1 VVTYVRWTFHVTT
14 KRCGSGTGCVT
25 ISLMILNRVIRR
37 YKIIDCVVKSHIKY
51 LMSYGKMLNL
61 SFIGLQP
68 VPPLCDYKL
77 WIDTERDAEM
87 KRYLHNMVELNIM
100 LEEFRARRIS
110 ERKCASYFAMKY
122 KMAREDYKEKQEE
135 EMA

>member
-1 VVTYVRWTFHVTT
+1 
-14 KRCGSGTGCVT
+14 
-25 ISLMILNRVIRR
+25 
-37 YKIIDCVVKSHIKY
+37 
-51 LMSYGKMLNL
+51 MSYGKMLNL

-68 VPPLCDYKL
+68 VPSLCDYKL